1 MPKEESLVS
10 IIAVFYLYLLINN
23 NILIIYKIFA
33 MLLLKRH
40 YKTERFKYYLFIIYK
55 G

>member
-1 MPKEESLVS
+1 MPKGESLVS
-10 IIAVFYLYLLINN
+10 VIAVFYLYLLINSS
-23 NILIIYKIFA
+23 IFIIYKIFA

-40 YKTERFKYYLFIIYK
+40 YKTESFKYYSCIVYK